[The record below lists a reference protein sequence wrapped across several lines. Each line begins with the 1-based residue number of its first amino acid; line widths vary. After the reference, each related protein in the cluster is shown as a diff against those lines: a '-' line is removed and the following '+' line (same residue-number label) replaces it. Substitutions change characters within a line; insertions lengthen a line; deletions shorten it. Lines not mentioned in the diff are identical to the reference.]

1 MKPRVSGHSMD
12 LAAKRDDLRASRP
25 RAPIAKGSLHFAVA
39 DVIAHI
45 GRRLQN
51 LSYAEGLNPAQWSLL
66 RFLARSNP
74 SARTSTGFARF
85 NLTAKNA
92 AAQTVDALLRKKL
105 ICKGSHPH
113 DQRAKLLEL
122 SAAGAQLLQADP
134 MNDFVAALERLPD
147 EDLHHLARIA
157 STLAHD
163 LYVTASRR
171 FETPATEVGG
181 QDGSYTGD

>member
-1 MKPRVSGHSMD
+1 MDVEPQAKPGS
-12 LAAKRDDLRASRP
+12 ARP
-25 RAPIAKGSLHFAVA
+25 RATAAKGSLHFAVA

-105 ICKGSHPH
+105 IRKGSHPH

-122 SAAGAQLLQADP
+122 TAGGTQILQADP
-134 MNDFVAALERLPD
+134 MNDLVAALARLPE
-147 EDLHHLARIA
+147 EDLHHLARISSA
-157 STLAHD
+157 LAHD

-171 FETPATEVGG
+171 VEPAAVESGG
-181 QDGSYTGD
+181 RDGTYIGD